1 MKKIFTFLSAGLFL
15 MLLTS
20 CPKNDSTTPET
31 GEFSIDVYTNPTDP
45 TLLQLTYEDG
55 TMVTYTGTK
64 DVNGM
69 PLVIRNVNVTFPD
82 TEGNFLLTLDDN
94 MMPVSQL
101 TPNGTVFEYIWN
113 NDSTMRLKAISPSGQ
128 VQVIIPIDL
137 KGGKSSGKGE
147 VQPPQNIRDLVRVK
161 SVLNDLPKSQP
172 NPLKPAEDNAM
183 IFHVVKCG
191 MDVTNATVVMNVTPK
206 LGTSSFPCKNIG
218 NGFYSTNVPKSGEP
232 PANYEQQCDKVGD
245 VVKNV
250 CSKYDLVSMFGT
262 GIATQVCQFLADEIA
277 ASFPGGPDGDKIKA
291 MCGKSIGALDA
302 LCKFAG
308 KQDIAE
314 LCKLANLLYTDPKGG
329 YSFTVTVN
337 VPGSAAFT
345 PGSQTF
351 DPANPQTYL
360 VDVGGSFDLTNLH
373 TVPVDPAPSEGY
385 TAFADVICPNSAG
398 TSVTISIV
406 GTDGYTNSS
415 TQTFTANGTI
425 SLYIPGGA
433 QSVKDVITVTG
444 EGISKSI
451 SIVF

>member
-1 MKKIFTFLSAGLFL
+1 MKKIFTFLTAGAFL
-15 MLLTS
+15 VLLTS
-20 CPKNDSTTPET
+20 CPKNDSNTPDT
-31 GEFSIDVYTNPTDP
+31 GEFTIDVYTNPTDP

-55 TMVTYTGTK
+55 MMVTYSGTK
-64 DVNGM
+64 DINGM
-69 PLVIRNVNVTFPD
+69 PLVIRNVNVNFPD
-82 TEGNFLLTLDDN
+82 LEGNFLLTLDDN

-113 NDSTMRLKAISPSGQ
+113 NDSTMRLKAISPSGE

-137 KGGKSSGKGE
+137 KGGKSSNTGDG
-147 VQPPQNIRDLVRVK
+147 QPPENIRKAVRLE
-161 SVLNDLPKSQP
+161 SVVADLPKSQP
-172 NPLKPAEDNAM
+172 NPLKPAEENAM

-218 NGFYSTNVPKSGEP
+218 NGFYSTNIPKSGEP
-232 PANYEQQCDKVGD
+232 PANYEQQCDKVGE

-250 CSKYDLVSMFGT
+250 CSQYNFVSMFGT
-262 GIATQVCQFLADEIA
+262 GIATQVCKFLADEIA
-277 ASFPGGPDGDKIKA
+277 ASFPGGPDGEKIKA
-291 MCGKSIGALDA
+291 MCSKSIGALDA

-337 VPGSAAFT
+337 VPGSPAFT
-345 PGSQTF
+345 PAGQTF

-360 VDVGGSFDLTNLH
+360 VDVGGSFDISNLR
-373 TVPVDPAPSEGY
+373 TAPLDPAPQEGY
-385 TAFADVICPNSAG
+385 TAYAEIICPNSTG
-398 TSVTISIV
+398 TQVTISIV
-406 GTDGYTNSS
+406 GSDQYTNSD
-415 TQTFTANGTI
+415 TKTFTANGMI
-425 SLYIPGGA
+425 SLYVPGGA
-433 QSVKDVITVTG
+433 QSVKDVVTVTG